1 VRLDQ
6 STYKKHCTWLSTAL
20 QKFVSATGQVHFEVS
35 IIKKNLQSKIPALYA
50 KNGNPNGVSGSPE
63 IQSDTD
69 QGYQTGQAG
78 HFLLNKFYAAARTI
92 KVEIFVF
99 FFF

>member
-6 STYKKHCTWLSTAL
+6 STYKTLHLVINRLAK
-20 QKFVSATGQVHFEVS
+20 VSATGQVHFEVS
-35 IIKKNLQSKIPALYA
+35 IIKKNLQSEIQALYA
-50 KNGNPNGVSGSPE
+50 KNGNPNGASGSPE
-63 IQSDTD
+63 IHSDPD

-92 KVEIFVF
+92 KAEILF
-99 FFF
+99 FFFF